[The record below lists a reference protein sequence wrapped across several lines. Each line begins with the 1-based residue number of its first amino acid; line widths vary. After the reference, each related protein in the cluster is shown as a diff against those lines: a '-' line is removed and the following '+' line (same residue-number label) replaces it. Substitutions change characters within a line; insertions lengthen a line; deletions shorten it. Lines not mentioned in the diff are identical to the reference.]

1 MKLSS
6 KMVKNILTSNSLFV
20 RNLLFTSVFG
30 GLIGLLNYLFNI
42 FVARF
47 TTMEIF
53 GIYSATLGIIYLIQ
67 IPALSI
73 QALITKAVAK
83 NKLFNLNSY
92 KWNILL
98 QFTLLGVVFGGIFLL
113 FKESISNIATI
124 PSDLIIYLAITF
136 FLAFVSPI
144 SKGLLL
150 GKERIITV
158 NLLLLFETILRFVIG
173 YFAIKTSAPLPLL
186 ILSCAVPSVITTLA
200 TLPLINLKGNGEKK
214 SVPIDFKELFLAT
227 VSFLLLTIPYTLDL
241 ILVNPEFR
249 AEYSGVSLLG
259 KLVYFAA
266 ITIASVMFARISNL
280 TKKAEITKS
289 LLVALSLSVIIGLGT
304 TAVLVL
310 FKDTIISVSIGEKYF
325 SVAPYLWIFG
335 LCMTGYALVYMIAN
349 YFITQR
355 YYIYILVLLV
365 CSLLQVYLFSVRNE
379 SLEMVIVNQVIVY
392 LVLTLGTFGMLTLN
406 LRKK

>member
-1 MKLSS
+1 
-6 KMVKNILTSNSLFV
+6 MVKNILTSNSLFV

-30 GLIGLLNYLFNI
+30 CLIGLLNYLFNI

-304 TAVLVL
+304 TAVLVI
-310 FKDTIISVSIGEKYF
+310 FKDSIISLSIGEKYL

>member
-1 MKLSS
+1 
-6 KMVKNILTSNSLFV
+6 MVKNILTSNSLFV

-98 QFTLLGVVFGGIFLL
+98 QFTVLGVVFGGIFLL
-113 FKESISNIATI
+113 FKDSISSIATI

-158 NLLLLFETILRFVIG
+158 NLLLLFETILRFVVG

-304 TAVLVL
+304 TAVLVI
-310 FKDTIISVSIGEKYF
+310 FKDSIISLSIGEKYL

-335 LCMTGYALVYMIAN
+335 LCMTGYALVYMVAN
-349 YFITQR
+349 YFITQK
-355 YYIYILVLLV
+355 YYVYIFVLLV
-365 CSLLQVYLFSVRNE
+365 CSLLQVYLFSIRNE

-406 LRKK
+406 LRKKE